1 LAVADSQ
8 ESAVDLQAIT
18 GVERL
23 VHEPGR
29 LVVLACLAVVAR
41 ADFLYVMRETG
52 LSQGN
57 LSSHLAKLEAAGYV
71 EIEKTFSGKVPR
83 TVLQLTDRGREALR
97 AYRNR
102 LVDALRR
109 LPE

>member
-1 LAVADSQ
+1 MADDK
-8 ESAVDLQAIT
+8 ATGLDLQAIA
-18 GVERL
+18 GLERL

-29 LVVLACLAVVAR
+29 LLVLACLAVVAR

-57 LSSHLAKLEAAGYV
+57 LSSHLSKLEAAGYV
-71 EIEKTFSGKVPR
+71 SVEKTFVGKVPR
-83 TVLQLTDRGREALR
+83 TVLQLTQEGREALR
-97 AYRNR
+97 SYRSR
-102 LVDALRR
+102 LMDALGR

>member
-1 LAVADSQ
+1 MADDK
-8 ESAVDLQAIT
+8 ATGPDLQAIA
-18 GVERL
+18 GIERL

-29 LVVLACLAVVAR
+29 LLVLACLAVVTR

-57 LSSHLAKLEAAGYV
+57 LSSHLSKLEAAGYV
-71 EIEKTFSGKVPR
+71 SVEKTFVGKVPR
-83 TVLQLTDRGREALR
+83 TVLQLTDAGREALR
-97 AYRNR
+97 SYRSR
-102 LVDALRR
+102 LMDALGR

>member
-1 LAVADSQ
+1 MATEERDTG
-8 ESAVDLQAIT
+8 VDLQALA

-23 VHEPGR
+23 VHEPAR
-29 LVVLACLAVVAR
+29 LVVLACLSVVTH

-71 EIEKTFSGKVPR
+71 SVEKTFVGKMPR
-83 TVLQLTDRGREALR
+83 TVLQITGPGREALR
-97 AYRNR
+97 TYRAQV
-102 LVDALRR
+102 LEALSR
-109 LPE
+109 LPD

>member
-1 LAVADSQ
+1 MADD
-8 ESAVDLQAIT
+8 AATGPDLQAIA
-18 GVERL
+18 GIERL

-29 LVVLACLAVVAR
+29 LLVLACLSVVAR

-57 LSSHLAKLEAAGYV
+57 LSSHLSKLEAAGYV
-71 EIEKTFSGKVPR
+71 SVEKTFVGKVPR
-83 TVLQLTDRGREALR
+83 TVLQLTDAGREALR

-102 LVDALRR
+102 LVEALSR

>member
-1 LAVADSQ
+1 MPTDHEPSI
-8 ESAVDLQAIT
+8 DLQALAGI
-18 GVERL
+18 ERL
-23 VHEPGR
+23 AHEPGR
-29 LVVLACLAVVAR
+29 LLVLACLAVVSR

-71 EIEKTFSGKVPR
+71 LVEKTFVGKTPR
-83 TVLQLTDRGREALR
+83 TVLQLTDSGRQALR
-97 AYRNR
+97 AYRAR
-102 LVDALRR
+102 LLDALTR

>member
-1 LAVADSQ
+1 MGADQ
-8 ESAVDLQAIT
+8 ETALDLQPLA

-29 LVVLACLAVVAR
+29 LLVLACLSVVAR

-71 EIEKTFSGKVPR
+71 SVEKTFAGKMPR

-97 AYRNR
+97 TYRDS
-102 LVDALRR
+102 LLGVLSK
-109 LPE
+109 LPG

>member
-1 LAVADSQ
+1 MGA
-8 ESAVDLQAIT
+8 EGEPGVDLQAIAN
-18 GVERL
+18 VERL

-29 LVVLACLAVVAR
+29 LLVLACLSVVAR

-57 LSSHLAKLEAAGYV
+57 LSSHLGKLEAAGYV
-71 EIEKTFSGKVPR
+71 AVEKTFVGKVPR
-83 TVLQLTDRGREALR
+83 TVLQLTERGREALR
-97 AYRNR
+97 AYRNQ
-102 LVDALRR
+102 LMEVLSR

>member
-1 LAVADSQ
+1 MSADQVPGS
-8 ESAVDLQAIT
+8 DPQAIA

-29 LVVLACLAVVAR
+29 LAVLACLAVVAR

-57 LSSHLAKLEAAGYV
+57 LSSHLSKLEAAGYV
-71 EIEKTFSGKVPR
+71 AVEKTFVGKLPR
-83 TVLQLTDRGREALR
+83 TVLQLTDAGREALR
-97 AYRNR
+97 TYRNR
-102 LVDALRR
+102 LVDALSR

>member
-1 LAVADSQ
+1 MADDK
-8 ESAVDLQAIT
+8 ATGPDLQAIA
-18 GVERL
+18 GLERL

-29 LVVLACLAVVAR
+29 LLVLACLAVVTR

-57 LSSHLAKLEAAGYV
+57 LSSHLSKLEAAGYV
-71 EIEKTFSGKVPR
+71 SVEKTFVGKVPR
-83 TVLQLTDRGREALR
+83 TVLQLTQEGREALR
-97 AYRNR
+97 SYRSR
-102 LVDALRR
+102 LMDALGR

>member
-1 LAVADSQ
+1 MATERDPG
-8 ESAVDLQAIT
+8 VDLQALA

-23 VHEPGR
+23 VHEPAR
-29 LVVLACLAVVAR
+29 LVILACLSVVAQ

-71 EIEKTFSGKVPR
+71 SVEKTFAGKMPR
-83 TVLQLTDRGREALR
+83 TVLQITDRGREALR
-97 AYRNR
+97 TYRTQ
-102 LVDALRR
+102 LLEALSR

>member
-1 LAVADSQ
+1 M
-8 ESAVDLQAIT
+8 SANEDVSAGLQGIAGI
-18 GVERL
+18 ERL

-29 LVVLACLAVVAR
+29 LLVLACLAPVTR

-71 EIEKTFSGKVPR
+71 AVEKTFVGKVPR
-83 TVLQLTDRGREALR
+83 TVLQLTDAGREALR
-97 AYRNR
+97 SYRSR
-102 LVDALRR
+102 LMEALGR

>member
-1 LAVADSQ
+1 MAADQ
-8 ESAVDLQAIT
+8 DSAVDLQAIA

-29 LVVLACLAVVAR
+29 LLVLACLAVVSR

-71 EIEKTFSGKVPR
+71 AVEKTFLGKTPH
-83 TVLQLTDRGREALR
+83 TVLQLTDRGRAALR
-97 AYRNR
+97 SYRTR
-102 LVDALRR
+102 LMDALSR

>member
-1 LAVADSQ
+1 VASEHDP
-8 ESAVDLQAIT
+8 AVDLQAIA
-18 GVERL
+18 GIERL

-29 LVVLACLAVVAR
+29 LLVLACLSVVTR

-71 EIEKTFSGKVPR
+71 AVEKTFVGKTPR
-83 TVLQLTDRGREALR
+83 TTLQLTEQGREALR
-97 AYRNR
+97 LYRNR
-102 LVDALRR
+102 LVEFLSR
-109 LPE
+109 LPD

>member
-1 LAVADSQ
+1 MATEPEPAL
-8 ESAVDLQAIT
+8 DLQAIA

-29 LVVLACLAVVAR
+29 LLVLACLSVVSR
-41 ADFLYVMRETG
+41 ADFLFVMRQTG

-57 LSSHLAKLEAAGYV
+57 LSSHLARLEAAGYV
-71 EIEKTFSGKVPR
+71 TVEKTFVGKTPR
-83 TVLQLTDRGREALR
+83 TVLELTERGREALR
-97 AYRNR
+97 AYRDR
-102 LVDALRR
+102 LMDALSR

>member
-1 LAVADSQ
+1 MSERHDR
-8 ESAVDLQAIT
+8 VDPEPIAGLD
-18 GVERL
+18 RL

-29 LVVLACLAVVAR
+29 LLVLACLSVVTR

-52 LSQGN
+52 LTQGN

-71 EIEKTFSGKVPR
+71 AVEKTFVGKVPR
-83 TVLQLTDRGREALR
+83 TMLQLTDGGRQALLS
-97 AYRNR
+97 YRDH
-102 LVDALRR
+102 LMEVLRR

>member
-1 LAVADSQ
+1 MDADQ
-8 ESAVDLQAIT
+8 GPALDLRAIA

-29 LVVLACLAVVAR
+29 LLVLACLSVAAR

-71 EIEKTFSGKVPR
+71 SVEKTFAGKMPR
-83 TVLQLTDRGREALR
+83 TVLQLTDRGR
-97 AYRNR
+97 
-102 LVDALRR
+102 DALRTYR
-109 LPE
+109 DSLLGVLSKLPG

>member
-1 LAVADSQ
+1 MATEPEPAL
-8 ESAVDLQAIT
+8 DLQAIA

-29 LVVLACLAVVAR
+29 LLVLACLSVVSR

-57 LSSHLAKLEAAGYV
+57 LSSHLSKLEAAGYV
-71 EIEKTFSGKVPR
+71 AVEKTFVGKTPR
-83 TVLQLTDRGREALR
+83 TVLQLTDAGRDALR
-97 AYRNR
+97 AYRAR
-102 LVDALRR
+102 LVEVLSQ

>member
-1 LAVADSQ
+1 MAADGSS
-8 ESAVDLQAIT
+8 SAGLQGIAGI
-18 GVERL
+18 ERL

-29 LVVLACLAVVAR
+29 LLVLACLAVVTR

-57 LSSHLAKLEAAGYV
+57 LSSHLSKLEAAGYV
-71 EIEKTFSGKVPR
+71 SVEKTFVGKVPR
-83 TVLQLTDRGREALR
+83 TVLQLTGAGREALR
-97 AYRNR
+97 SYRSR
-102 LVDALRR
+102 LMDALSR

>member
-1 LAVADSQ
+1 MAADEEPSI
-8 ESAVDLQAIT
+8 DLQAIA

-29 LVVLACLAVVAR
+29 LLVLACLSVVSR

-57 LSSHLAKLEAAGYV
+57 LSSHLSKLEAAGYV
-71 EIEKTFSGKVPR
+71 TVEKTFVGKVPR

-97 AYRNR
+97 TYRTR
-102 LVDALRR
+102 LMGALSR